1 MVQFLADQAEGLRK
15 LLGHDF
21 VRILTLTSSGHGVGK
36 STMVLN
42 LAAALAN
49 AGKHVLI
56 LDENPGKH
64 NLTAM
69 MGVKRAYDL
78 MDVVRFGRSLD
89 EVMIPGPDGVSILQA
104 SHGGSQAL
112 AALSELELDNLVS
125 RMHDA
130 ARPVDLILVDAA
142 AGHASRLLSPTL
154 HTQEIVVVLSAEG
167 ITDAYAHIKMMNL
180 NHGKR
185 HFKVLVNRVR
195 SEDEARAVFENM
207 SKVARRFLAIS
218 LEFIGFVHQ
227 DDALRQASRARGA
240 FLDAHPQSISSNCFR
255 TIAESIAR
263 TPGTQHRH
271 MNVGEIVQ
279 QLLQGGRLSAAEI

>member
-42 LAAALAN
+42 LATALAN
-49 AGKHVLI
+49 VGKHVLI
-56 LDENPGKH
+56 LDENSGKH
-64 NLTAM
+64 NLTSM
-69 MGVKRAYDL
+69 MGIKRAYDL
-78 MDVVRFGRSLD
+78 LDMVRFGRSLD
-89 EVMIPGPDGVSILQA
+89 EVMIPGPEGVSILQA
-104 SHGGSQAL
+104 SHGSQAL

-125 RMHDA
+125 CMRDA

-142 AGHASRLLSPTL
+142 SGHASRLLSPTL
-154 HTQEIVVVLSAEG
+154 HSQEIVVVLSAEG

-195 SEDEARAVFENM
+195 SEEEARAVFESM

-218 LEFIGFVHQ
+218 LEFMGFVQQ
-227 DDALRQASRARGA
+227 DDALPQSSRARGPIVNA
-240 FLDAHPQSISSNCFR
+240 YPQAVSSNCFR
-255 TIAESIAR
+255 SIAESIVR
-263 TPGTQHRH
+263 TPGAQHRN
-271 MNVGEIVQ
+271 MNVGEIIQ
-279 QLLQGGRLSAAEI
+279 QLLQSGRLSTAEI

>member
-1 MVQFLADQAEGLRK
+1 MRK

-36 STMVLN
+36 STLVLN

-49 AGKHVLI
+49 TGKHVLI

-64 NLTAM
+64 NLTSM
-69 MGVKRAYDL
+69 MGIKRAYDL
-78 MDVVRFGRSLD
+78 LDVVRFGRSLD
-89 EVMIPGPDGVSILQA
+89 EVMIPGPEGVSILQA
-104 SHGGSQAL
+104 SHGSQAL

-125 RMHDA
+125 RMRDA
-130 ARPVDLILVDAA
+130 ERPVDLILVDAA
-142 AGHASRLLSPTL
+142 SGHASHLLSPTL
-154 HTQEIVVVLSAEG
+154 HSQEIVVVLSAEG

-195 SEDEARAVFENM
+195 SEEEARAVFENM

-218 LEFIGFVHQ
+218 LEFMGFVHQ
-227 DDALRQASRARGA
+227 DDTLRQAARTRGVVV
-240 FLDAHPQSISSNCFR
+240 DAYPQSISSNCFR
-255 TIAESIAR
+255 SIAESIAR
-263 TPGTQHRH
+263 TPGAQHRN
-271 MNVGEIVQ
+271 MNVGEIIQ
-279 QLLQGGRLSAAEI
+279 QLLQSGRLSTAEI